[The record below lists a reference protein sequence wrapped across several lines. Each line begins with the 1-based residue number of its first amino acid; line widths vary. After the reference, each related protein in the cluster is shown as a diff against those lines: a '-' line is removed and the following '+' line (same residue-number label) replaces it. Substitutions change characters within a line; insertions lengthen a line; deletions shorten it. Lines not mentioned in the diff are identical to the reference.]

1 MEEKRDANAK
11 YREGAI
17 QEAEWAVSRLKNV
30 RMLCLQ
36 IENYD
41 AAEVTDVATR
51 LAKSVLDMIKKDV
64 VDSKTETTTDGD
76 R

>member
-51 LAKSVLDMIKKDV
+51 LAKSVLDMIKKDA